1 MGRRV
6 SLYIAGMEADLGE
19 GSLLLFNFTKEDLDS
34 PAAVKNSYTQRVTLP
49 ATPAN
54 NRIFGAFF
62 RSDRETRHGAE
73 EDMSGPWFDPMRQTP
88 FALYYGSGEVA
99 ASGYVKLESVARRG
113 RSAVSYD
120 VTLYGGL
127 GSFIYA
133 LTYNAEGD
141 MLTLADLDFLG
152 TDDPAGELD
161 FTITADAVRE
171 AWARLGGDSTKP
183 AMWDV
188 INFAPCYNG
197 VPEGNFDPDR
207 AVCKAADCGLRTQS
221 GSYSAGADGLVLVDL
236 PREFAEW
243 QTKDLRSYLQRPAVN
258 VRKIIEACCEPRNN
272 GGYEVELDPAFFNG
286 SNPYW
291 AKAWM
296 TLPAL
301 GDLELGQVVVDGQT
315 YTGTSVTERSAVS
328 VASIPGAGKGDY
340 ELAVRFIP
348 ALLGLQGATGDVYMH
363 YLIYTTSPEGI
374 PQPVFAANWFKITA
388 EAVGADGQ
396 TVVDSASGTLGTFG
410 ESIGEITGVTPPDVV
425 GEFGSDGLWKGDA
438 LELRLSGK
446 DVARLRVT
454 VEVEATPDTL
464 PLLRVYGPTPDT
476 GANPDSYLIS
486 SYFVEGDG
494 EYSYTTADKVRSGV
508 ALTKADLL
516 NTEHTPADY
525 LLSYCKMFGLSIV
538 KDRTAKKVS
547 IMARKTF
554 YTGEV
559 VDMSERA
566 DLSDCSIVPT
576 AAASRWY
583 EFGAPPGDG
592 QFASWYEQ
600 KYGRAYGLQR
610 VNTGYGFNSDR
621 TDVTE
626 DIVFAGGA
634 TVQES
639 SPCFADIRAG
649 ETLVPS
655 VFVYQGAT
663 YDLRDSSGDS
673 QEQEVPPIPADA
685 ETAWY
690 GDTAQLDMFAKMQF
704 HDSDASPVDGGGVL
718 VFLAGFVSPPE
729 GSAGYALTDD
739 TDAMLSLNDG
749 TPCWLLNAQVTDP
762 ALKAPALPQ
771 FTRVLPGEAPTLM
784 DFGVPSEFAM
794 PLDNAEQALGVY
806 ALHWRRFVTD
816 RYDADTRVLT
826 CRADLRGMDAGEE
839 LLRAFYAFDGAL
851 WVMNRVEDWSP
862 ETQEPARCEF
872 IKVQDKDNY
881 KA

>member
-19 GSLLLFNFTKEDLDS
+19 GSLLLFNFTKDDLDS

-62 RSDRETRHGAE
+62 RSDRETRYGAE

-171 AWARLGGDSTKP
+171 AWARLGGDTSKP

-207 AVCKAADCGLRTQS
+207 AVCRAADCGLPSQS
-221 GSYSAGADGLVLVDL
+221 GDYSAGADGLVLVSL

-272 GGYEVELDPAFFNG
+272 GGYEVVLDPAFFNG

-348 ALLGLQGATGDVYMH
+348 ALLGLQGAAGDVYMH

-410 ESIGEITGVTPPDVV
+410 ESIGEMTGVTPPDVV

-438 LELRLSGK
+438 LELRLAGK

-454 VEVEATPDTL
+454 VEVVATPDTL

-476 GANPDSYLIS
+476 GANPDSYIIS

-494 EYSYTTADKVRSGV
+494 E
-508 ALTKADLL
+508 
-516 NTEHTPADY
+516 
-525 LLSYCKMFGLSIV
+525 
-538 KDRTAKKVS
+538 
-547 IMARKTF
+547 
-554 YTGEV
+554 
-559 VDMSERA
+559 
-566 DLSDCSIVPT
+566 
-576 AAASRWY
+576 
-583 EFGAPPGDG
+583 
-592 QFASWYEQ
+592 
-600 KYGRAYGLQR
+600 
-610 VNTGYGFNSDR
+610 
-621 TDVTE
+621 
-626 DIVFAGGA
+626 
-634 TVQES
+634 
-639 SPCFADIRAG
+639 
-649 ETLVPS
+649 
-655 VFVYQGAT
+655 
-663 YDLRDSSGDS
+663 
-673 QEQEVPPIPADA
+673 
-685 ETAWY
+685 
-690 GDTAQLDMFAKMQF
+690 
-704 HDSDASPVDGGGVL
+704 
-718 VFLAGFVSPPE
+718 
-729 GSAGYALTDD
+729 
-739 TDAMLSLNDG
+739 
-749 TPCWLLNAQVTDP
+749 
-762 ALKAPALPQ
+762 
-771 FTRVLPGEAPTLM
+771 
-784 DFGVPSEFAM
+784 
-794 PLDNAEQALGVY
+794 
-806 ALHWRRFVTD
+806 
-816 RYDADTRVLT
+816 
-826 CRADLRGMDAGEE
+826 
-839 LLRAFYAFDGAL
+839 
-851 WVMNRVEDWSP
+851 
-862 ETQEPARCEF
+862 
-872 IKVQDKDNY
+872 
-881 KA
+881 